1 MKLDKNIIITGLS
14 ANGKTTLVKKLY
26 NLLKRNYKILF
37 IDGFN
42 YQYNNEYFNDYDYI
56 IIDDIH
62 YVQNN
67 ILKVIYDS
75 NVIVIST
82 CHSIKLTRSIV
93 YVSNVY
99 VSNVYDLHIKHNYGT
114 NIFELRYKGDDITI
128 DVNNVYLNHISKI
141 RNCKINK
148 LL

>member
-14 ANGKTTLVKKLY
+14 ACGKTTLVKKLY
-26 NLLKRNYKILF
+26 NLLKRNYKVLF
-37 IDGFN
+37 IDGIN

-62 YVQNN
+62 FVQNI
-67 ILKVIYDS
+67 ILKAIYDS

-82 CHSIKLTRSIV
+82 SHSIRLLRSIIWI
-93 YVSNVY
+93 
-99 VSNVYDLHIKHNYGT
+99 SNVYDLYDIYIKHNYGT

-141 RNCKINK
+141 RSYKINK